1 MLNVVKLPMKKNYHY
16 LYTVNDLE
24 EQYKG
29 FLDFDSFLSHEKAF
43 SRDFFVSVDR
53 QNLTVNKGV
62 VNHLIDYA
70 VALLEDQ
77 SR

>member
-1 MLNVVKLPMKKNYHY
+1 MKKNYHY
-16 LYTVNDLE
+16 LYTINDLE
-24 EQYKG
+24 KKYMG
-29 FLDFDSFLSHEKAF
+29 FLDLDSFLSQEKAL

-53 QNLTVNKGV
+53 QNLSVNKGI

-70 VALLEDQ
+70 VALLEDR

>member
-1 MLNVVKLPMKKNYHY
+1 MPMKKNYHY

-24 EQYKG
+24 KQYTG
-29 FLDFDSFLSHEKAF
+29 FLDFDSFLFRENTL
-43 SRDFFVSVDR
+43 SRNFFVSVDR

-70 VALLEDQ
+70 VSLLED
-77 SR
+77 RAR